1 MSTLKTV
8 NIQHPSSSTPS
19 ALTTSTGDLTNA
31 AGISYMG
38 GNKNLLYNGA
48 MQIHQRSASVAG
60 ITTGGYYTADRYQ
73 IVNLTQ
79 GTWTNDIQN
88 DAPAGSGLRKSFRM
102 LCTTADA
109 TPAAADMIGIDQ
121 VLEGQDLQRI
131 AKGTSSAQQLTL
143 SFWVKS
149 NVTGTYIVSLY
160 DNDSSPARQV
170 CGSYTIVASATWEK
184 KTITF
189 PADTIGAFDN
199 DNAASLYIRWYLGAG
214 SNRTSGTLATSWAS
228 FNQANDAVG
237 QTNLAAST
245 NNYWQIT
252 GVQLEIGPVA
262 TSFEF
267 KSYGNELREC
277 QRYFERLIST
287 GNTPFDRTSA
297 MCSSTS
303 SAIIRVDS
311 IITKR
316 TTPSVAAGS
325 STSAASTF
333 SVVNSG
339 GNLVAVTGISI
350 INFGPSS
357 LILQATGASSLVAG
371 GGTLLYSIAGQTGII
386 DIGAEL

>member
-1 MSTLKTV
+1 MSTLKT
-8 NIQHPSSSTPS
+8 NTIQHISSSTPS
-19 ALTTSTGDLTNA
+19 ALTTSTGDFTNA

-88 DAPAGSGLRKSFRM
+88 DAPTGSGLRKSFRM

-267 KSYGNELREC
+267 KSLNQELREC
-277 QRYFERLIST
+277 ERYYEKSYPLLEYPGTANTST
-287 GNTPFDRTSA
+287 QGWVFYF
-297 MCSSTS
+297 
-303 SAIIRVDS
+303 V
-311 IITKR
+311 
-316 TTPSVAAGS
+316 
-325 STSAASTF
+325 
-333 SVVNSG
+333 
-339 GNLVAVTGISI
+339 
-350 INFGPSS
+350 
-357 LILQATGASSLVAG
+357 ATGASSGGMSCVWRTRKRATPIVTVYSNLTGAANKINNAGTDITVSLGNITDTQAFIYG
-371 GGTLLYSIAGQTGII
+371 GGTNMYWHTVTS
-386 DIGAEL
+386 AEL